1 MGARHAQADN
11 DDARSVDELL
21 AGLEPRMR
29 SGKFV
34 FTAIGPAKLEL
45 LRRADAV
52 ITEDEGITAIISKDI
67 ARDQNLDYE
76 YVAAWITLSAQ
87 TGLHVVGVT
96 AMVSSAFASAGI
108 SCNVLA
114 GLHHDHLLVPWKQ
127 REDAIELIQ
136 EVSEAAADRLE
147 QGALAS

>member
-1 MGARHAQADN
+1 MGAKHAQADT
-11 DDARSVDELL
+11 DEARSVDELL
-21 AGLEPRMR
+21 ATLTPRMR

-34 FTAIGPAKLEL
+34 FAAIKPTKLEL

-52 ITEDEGITAIISKDI
+52 ITEDEGITAVISKDI
-67 ARDQNLDYE
+67 ASEQNLDYE

-96 AMVSSAFASAGI
+96 AVVSSAFAEAGI

-114 GLHHDHLLVPWKQ
+114 GLNHDHLLVPWKQ
-127 REDAIELIQ
+127 REDAIEVIRD
-136 EVSEAAADRLE
+136 VSQAAADRLE